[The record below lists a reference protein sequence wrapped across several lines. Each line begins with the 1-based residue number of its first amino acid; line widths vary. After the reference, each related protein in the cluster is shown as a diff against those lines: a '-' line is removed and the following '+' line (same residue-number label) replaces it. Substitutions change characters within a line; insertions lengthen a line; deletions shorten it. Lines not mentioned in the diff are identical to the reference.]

1 MIHDNHS
8 KNALG
13 ALAAPICQASAFA
26 FDSAKQDGHRFAGQE
41 GGFIYARPGTPTT
54 GHLLGLLRGSMRRDQ

>member
-1 MIHDNHS
+1 M
-8 KNALG
+8 
-13 ALAAPICQASAFA
+13 AAPICQASAFA